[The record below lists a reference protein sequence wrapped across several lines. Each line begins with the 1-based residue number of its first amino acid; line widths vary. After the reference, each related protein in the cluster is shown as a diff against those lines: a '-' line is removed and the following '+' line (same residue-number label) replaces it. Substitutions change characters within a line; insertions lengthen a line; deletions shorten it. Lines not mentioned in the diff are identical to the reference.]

1 MFIKLNFTS
10 NRVLG
15 QIFGVLSEIV
25 NNPNITSI
33 SSLTSEFTSKNY
45 NSGWLSGLD
54 LENSELWRTADSSK
68 VTAHFSKAVSSSNC
82 HSLVLEFSSYDDDD
96 LKYYTRYYQDGTAES
111 SLFSIGTGIN
121 QPMTSTEFSLTNA
134 VTISGGTT
142 ISTVTNNPIYD
153 VASGTNGFSNVRTFW
168 CYLTN
173 NGMIWATTNSTTFN
187 IGFGTTYTNRT
198 AYNGPFI
205 VAQYTRFD
213 NHNNVFNQIRPV
225 IYYNFGK
232 PGGLTVTDLTA
243 TQNTGFTTNDTTLP
257 FRCINFLEAYNQ
269 STGFPIVFHPLVGIT
284 LGGKSNNHNVLSNTR
299 VAGAV
304 GTFNAPTHAG
314 TFRTDISA
322 RRPTAD
328 AIASGFGL
336 ISMGWE
342 ELFRGNHGGNVSDRS
357 KFYIFNAE
365 YAPGDEFI
373 LDGTTWMI
381 WPIFNGFVN
390 RLGLAIP
397 KE

>member
-45 NSGWLSGLD
+45 NNGWLSGLD
-54 LENSELWRTADSSK
+54 PDNSELWRTADSSK
-68 VTAHFSKAVSSSNC
+68 VTAHFSKASTNTNS

-96 LKYYTRYYQDGTAES
+96 LKYYTRYYQDSTNDF

-121 QPMTSTEFSLTNA
+121 QPMTSSQFSLTNA
-134 VTISGGTT
+134 VTSVAGTT

-153 VASGTNGFSNVRTFW
+153 VASGTDGFSNVRTFW

-173 NGMIWATTNSTTFN
+173 NGMIWATTNGSTFN
-187 IGFGTTYTNRT
+187 TGFGTTYSNR
-198 AYNGPFI
+198 ALYNGPYI
-205 VAQYTRFD
+205 IAQYTRFD
-213 NHNNVFNQIRPV
+213 HHNNAFNQIRPV

-243 TQNTGFTTNDTTLP
+243 IQNTGFTTNNTTLP
-257 FRCINFLEAYNQ
+257 FRCINFVEAYNQ
-269 STGFPIVFHPLVGIT
+269 STGFPVVFHPYVGIT
-284 LGGKSNNHNVLSNTR
+284 MGGKSNNNIILNSRLIVSGATGASR
-299 VAGAV
+299 AG
-304 GTFNAPTHAG
+304 P
-314 TFRTDISA
+314 FRTDISA

-328 AIASGFGL
+328 AVASGFGL
-336 ISMGWE
+336 VSMGWE
-342 ELFRGNHGGNVSDRS
+342 ELFRGNHGGNVSDRN

-365 YAPGDEFI
+365 YAPGDEFV
-373 LDGTTWMI
+373 LDGTTWII
-381 WPIFNGFVN
+381 WPTFNGFAD

>member
-10 NRVLG
+10 NRILG
-15 QIFGVLSEIV
+15 QIFGVLGEIV

-33 SSLTSEFTSKNY
+33 STLTSEFTSKNY
-45 NSGWLSGLD
+45 DSSWLSLLD
-54 LENSELWRTADSSK
+54 PDNSELWRTADSSK
-68 VTAHFSKAVSSSNC
+68 VTAHFSKAVSNSNS

-96 LKYYTRYYQDGTAES
+96 LKYYTRYYQDSSTGS
-111 SLFSIGTGIN
+111 SLFSIGAGIN

-134 VTISGGTT
+134 VTAGGGTI
-142 ISTVTNNPIYD
+142 ISTVTGSPIIYE
-153 VASGTNGFSNVRTFW
+153 VAAGSNGYSNVRTFW

-173 NGMIWATTNSTTFN
+173 NAMIWATTNSSTFST
-187 IGFGTTYTNRT
+187 GFGTSYSNQSL
-198 AYNGPFI
+198 YNGPFI
-205 VAQYTRFD
+205 IAQYTRFD
-213 NHNNVFNQIRPV
+213 HHNNAFNQIRPV

-232 PGGLTVTDLTA
+232 PGGLSTTDLTA
-243 TQNTGFTTNDTTLP
+243 IQNVGFTTNNTTLP
-257 FRCINFLEAYNQ
+257 FRCLNFVEAYNQ
-269 STGFPIVFHPLVGIT
+269 STGFPVVFHPYVGIT
-284 LGGKSNNHNVLSNTR
+284 MGGKSNNNIILNSRLAFSGATGASR
-299 VAGAV
+299 AG
-304 GTFNAPTHAG
+304 P
-314 TFRTDISA
+314 FRTDISA

-328 AIASGFGL
+328 AVASGFGL
-336 ISMGWE
+336 VSMGWE

-365 YAPGDEFI
+365 YAPGDEFV

-381 WPIFNGFVN
+381 WPTFHGFTS